1 MKNELIITRDIVEK
15 YENKF
20 IENDDRKFVIYT
32 FNEVFPHGAKVTDI
46 PKLIPELDDD
56 YPYFAEWLLKE
67 LPFNEVPL
75 ELDTL
80 QDGLFYNGNV
90 HLKSHAHIPNTSL
103 IKGELIINGKLSAR
117 DSTYLYA
124 LHINAYEIDIADD
137 VEIYAQIKTNSINI
151 RDVALIFGNTTAK
164 VINFKGGSIRGNV
177 DADEI
182 INDGGLI
189 WGGDVYTH
197 NINIIN
203 GGIVDGFIF
212 YKSPDEHK

>member
-1 MKNELIITRDIVEK
+1 MENELIITREIVEE
-15 YENKF
+15 YY
-20 IENDDRKFVIYT
+20 DDDIIFE
-32 FNEVFPHGAKVTDI
+32 FNIMFPDGAKISEI

-90 HLKSHAHIPNTSL
+90 HLKSHTHIPNTSL

-117 DSTYLYA
+117 DSTYIYA
-124 LHINAYEIDIADD
+124 LHINAYEIDIADNAGID
-137 VEIYAQIKTNSINI
+137 AQIKTNFISL
-151 RDVALIFGNTTAK
+151 RDYAELGGDVIAK
-164 VINFKGGSIRGNV
+164 VINIKGGRIGGNV

-197 NINIIN
+197 NINNIN
-203 GGIVDGFIF
+203 GGKVFGGIF